1 MLLTR
6 NDRAARNVRLCF
18 IDEGLCPR
26 EIVIF
31 DLAFGKALVQQ
42 GPRRLLD
49 GGEVAGRDQGAKAG
63 FLIGSESDCHDSFYR
78 MASAGIAENA
88 PNFRTSF
95 LHTKS
100 PFSSR
105 T

>member
-42 GPRRLLD
+42 GPRRRLD
-49 GGEVAGRDQGAKAG
+49 GSKVAGRDQGAKAG
-63 FLIGSESDCHDSFYR
+63 FLISRKSDHHNLFYHKWPPPGQSKTR
-78 MASAGIAENA
+78 QTFAS
-88 PNFRTSF
+88 
-95 LHTKS
+95 HVCTKKA
-100 PFSSR
+100 
-105 T
+105 